1 MKLGNRTWNLPWKLQ
16 TQHHSPFILSWEHLG
31 CDAVN
36 RCQDVSVNFSQ
47 RSQGRGDIPSS
58 CERLGKTDFRAWQ
71 IVYQAWHQPWILLKS
86 GLCTWCLCQPHCKRM
101 GSSVCCRHPLSWVPL
116 WAWGCFSIHPDR
128 TLSLQK
134 KTNFCHFV
142 RLLSG
147 HRLFTVS

>member
-16 TQHHSPFILSWEHLG
+16 TQHRSPFILSWEHLG

-47 RSQGRGDIPSS
+47 KSQGRGDIPSS

-86 GLCTWCLCQPHCKRM
+86 GLCTWCLCQPHCREWAAA
-101 GSSVCCRHPLSWVPL
+101 SVASVH
-116 WAWGCFSIHPDR
+116 WAECLFGPGIAFPSTQTGPCPYRRRLTSATLLDCYQDTGFS
-128 TLSLQK
+128 Q
-134 KTNFCHFV
+134 
-142 RLLSG
+142 
-147 HRLFTVS
+147 